1 MGVDTPKTSV
11 SIDGHR
17 GPRHPSSFDGAVNF
31 YLTLGAM
38 RPLSV
43 PRSARELS
51 KGRLTPGSHEAMH
64 QMLIDRLCHRHL
76 PRSGLLRMR
85 ERKGMAAP
93 LPHLDRGLAH
103 VGAKGQRPCSRGET
117 LSNSTSL
124 DVKSYDE
131 SRLRKSNR
139 ARTRRDSLSRG

>member
-1 MGVDTPKTSV
+1 
-11 SIDGHR
+11 
-17 GPRHPSSFDGAVNF
+17 
-31 YLTLGAM
+31 
-38 RPLSV
+38 
-43 PRSARELS
+43 
-51 KGRLTPGSHEAMH
+51 
-64 QMLIDRLCHRHL
+64 
-76 PRSGLLRMR
+76 MR

-139 ARTRRDSLSRG
+139 ARTRYSLSRGEKANVLCRFAHRRKPEITSREHPSSGTVKTGSKGSARGSERTPISRRSLRIPSRVARWRLTLLHSNA